1 MLPKADGGSGSDE
14 ESSGDSD
21 YSGDDEKKKKKASL
35 LVAAGATDPKAKPQA
50 AGVPGAKKVI
60 TAVKTV
66 AK

>member
-21 YSGDDEKKKKKASL
+21 YSGDDEKKKKKANL
-35 LVAAGATDPKAKPQA
+35 LVAAGATGIKPQA